1 MHINQ
6 YKFDYFA
13 FFYKIIVNLQ
23 ENLQLNLIILHKV
36 LGSALFA
43 KTAAIL
49 AHMRV
54 KAIHKIHTNQ
64 SVISQII
71 ECF

>member
-13 FFYKIIVNLQ
+13 FFHKIIVNLQ
-23 ENLQLNLIILHKV
+23 ENLQSNLIILHKI

-49 AHMRV
+49 AHKRL
-54 KAIHKIHTNQ
+54 KTNTNQ
-64 SVISQII
+64 SGVLQII
-71 ECF
+71 ERF

>member
-1 MHINQ
+1 MHIIQ

-23 ENLQLNLIILHKV
+23 ENIQLNLIIVHKV
-36 LGSALFA
+36 LGSVLFA

-64 SVISQII
+64 SVISQS
-71 ECF
+71 

>member
-1 MHINQ
+1 MHISQ

-23 ENLQLNLIILHKV
+23 ENLQLNLIIVHKV

-43 KTAAIL
+43 KAAAIP
-49 AHMRV
+49 AHKRL
-54 KAIHKIHTNQ
+54 KTNTNKSGVPQ
-64 SVISQII
+64 MK

>member
-6 YKFDYFA
+6 YKFNYFA

-43 KTAAIL
+43 KTAVIL
-49 AHMRV
+49 AHKRL
-54 KAIHKIHTNQ
+54 KTNTNQ
-64 SVISQII
+64 SGVSQII

>member
-13 FFYKIIVNLQ
+13 FFYKIIVNSQ
-23 ENLQLNLIILHKV
+23 ENLQLNLNIIHKV
-36 LGSALFA
+36 SGSALFA

-49 AHMRV
+49 AHKRL
-54 KAIHKIHTNQ
+54 KTNTNQ
-64 SVISQII
+64 SGVLQII
-71 ECF
+71 EFF

>member
-1 MHINQ
+1 MHIDQ

-13 FFYKIIVNLQ
+13 FFYKIIVNYLQ
-23 ENLQLNLIILHKV
+23 ENLQLNLIIVHKI

-43 KTAAIL
+43 KTAVIL
-49 AHMRV
+49 APERV
-54 KAIHKIHTNQ
+54 KTNTNQ
-64 SVISQII
+64 SGVLQII

>member
-1 MHINQ
+1 MHIIQ

-23 ENLQLNLIILHKV
+23 ENLQLNLIIVHKV

-49 AHMRV
+49 AHKRL
-54 KAIHKIHTNQ
+54 KTNTNK
-64 SVISQII
+64 SGVLQII
-71 ECF
+71 EWF

>member
-6 YKFDYFA
+6 YKFDNFA
-13 FFYKIIVNLQ
+13 FFYKIIVNSQ
-23 ENLQLNLIILHKV
+23 ENLQLNLIIVHKV

-43 KTAAIL
+43 KTTAIL
-49 AHMRV
+49 AHKRV
-54 KAIHKIHTNQ
+54 KTNTNQ
-64 SVISQII
+64 SGVLQII

>member
-1 MHINQ
+1 MHIIQ

-13 FFYKIIVNLQ
+13 FFYKIIVNSQ
-23 ENLQLNLIILHKV
+23 ENLQLNSIIVHKV

-49 AHMRV
+49 AHKRL
-54 KAIHKIHTNQ
+54 KTNTNKSGVPQ
-64 SVISQII
+64 MI

>member
-6 YKFDYFA
+6 YKFDNFA
-13 FFYKIIVNLQ
+13 FFYKIIVNSQ
-23 ENLQLNLIILHKV
+23 ENLQLNLIIVHKV

-49 AHMRV
+49 AHKRLKTNM
-54 KAIHKIHTNQ
+54 NQ
-64 SVISQII
+64 SGVLQII